1 MKYGKIRRIIAKY
14 RYKSKSLHKMTQNT
28 INTAKYYKLMR
39 NTANYCKELL
49 HAAIKS
55 KNFCTVCSKMM
66 QNIINCEIQ
75 QNTAKY
81 CEFTAKELLH
91 AAI

>member
-1 MKYGKIRRIIAKY
+1 M
-14 RYKSKSLHKMTQNT
+14 MQNT
-28 INTAKYYKLMR
+28 INTAKYYKLLR

-49 HAAIKS
+49 HATIK
-55 KNFCTVCSKMM
+55 VRILHRCSKMM

-81 CEFTAKELLH
+81 CEFTAKNCYMLLYKVSF
-91 AAI
+91 AQYYAVK